1 MKKYPRLYSLST
13 IGIIHHH
20 ENDYLF
26 HSERTDFMGDSGSGK
41 SIIADLLQLIFVGSS
56 AYKSATGSLE
66 ERRNPDGLV
75 LTTPGKGIN
84 VAYAFL
90 NIEMSDEQYVTIGA
104 YFESASKYTKPFIIQ
119 SSTDI
124 ENGKLVPMSIP
135 LKATDFKDDNAIRD
149 LGELEEVMD
158 EKKLVFKKWE
168 RINPYHRVLYDNGI
182 LPLDLASND
191 KILNDYAKIIQSF
204 SRAKTLD
211 TQKSKSLI
219 DFLFGQE
226 KGKELYGKYIQVAK
240 ELESTIHSYGQNLK
254 SIELLTRK
262 SKKICSLKVLLDAKN
277 SKEKEYLTDEILF
290 HRKEYGCLSNS
301 ILTNTEKILT
311 ATYCLQQLVNT
322 AKIDVDYAQKI
333 GSEIN
338 RGVDNALDCYTN
350 AKQTSDILE
359 SAQKLL
365 ENLNIEEQSLETI
378 YQNYQKGKNEYIL
391 LEELQTKLTH
401 QNLTAFFEQSEWQ
414 KGMQI
419 GSEYFG
425 KRINEIKSNLEY
437 LELLSEYTDINN
449 PDSLVRWAI
458 SLNRPLTK
466 IEESLLMRFQT
477 LKRKEPENPIVQKQY
492 LPFPEILFEN
502 LKVEERCNGFWI
514 DLGGIWEYI
523 EYVPEQ
529 RFHTTDKEIINQ
541 YFENQNQDIEQQKSN
556 LENERVNLQ
565 GLNSI
570 LSNISNANYAIEIYL
585 RKEELKDFI
594 EIPQL
599 NISKEKIQDYL
610 SALKQKETVVQEY
623 NQSKQKYDDAL
634 AKQNENKTILE
645 KLPAKITKVENEL
658 QSIETEKVLLTS
670 ISEQFSVNQASDY
683 NLDFYLDSDDKVD
696 TFQTEFN
703 IQKECIGI
711 IDDLKNEKNRFDFI
725 KIELNKK
732 ETNFQL
738 FYNELPD
745 ERNEKTLITEQQ
757 VQEKYNQYTNANA
770 EYNAK
775 FNSIVQNFI
784 PGESHKFEGESKD
797 FTDLVVHLLP
807 DIFGSEK
814 VIEEDVVN
822 RIENHLKQINDK
834 NRDLNSK
841 KIRKIGDLLDDVQAA
856 VGAQS
861 DTVRKINRFFNDGEK
876 RISGN
881 YKLNLSKTE
890 SKEFPLTWLSEF
902 KKKTSEQFD
911 LFETSIADK
920 MSAVVSIEEKIK
932 ESFSE
937 LTGNRNPDIGIKDLL
952 NPNSYMELNLT
963 MIDANNKSNTGST
976 GQTYAAIALL
986 CIARLSIVGNKKRNE
1001 KANGIRFMPI
1011 DEAEGLGSNFDML
1024 SEIAQKHD
1032 YQIITFAINPLGS
1045 YDGQFIYMLHRN
1057 QEANANIN
1065 YTPVAIYSK
1074 ADIKESRNG

>member
-26 HSERTDFMGDSGSGK
+26 HSGRTDFMGDSGSGK

-75 LTTPGKGIN
+75 LTTLGKGIN
-84 VAYAFL
+84 IAYAFL
-90 NIEMSDEQYVTIGA
+90 NIEISDEQYVTIGA
-104 YFESASKYTKPFIIQ
+104 YFESTSKHTKPFIIQ

-124 ENGKLVPMSIP
+124 ENGRLVPMPIP
-135 LKATDFKDDNAIRD
+135 LKVTDFKDDNAIRD
-149 LGELEEVMD
+149 LEELEEAMD
-158 EKKLVFKKWE
+158 EKQLVFKKWE
-168 RINPYHRVLYDNGI
+168 RINTYHRVLYDNDI
-182 LPLDLASND
+182 LPLDLASNG
-191 KILNDYAKIIQSF
+191 KTLNDYAKIIQSF

-226 KGKELYGKYIQVAK
+226 KGKELYDKYTQIAK
-240 ELESTIHSYGQNLK
+240 ELENAILSYGQNLK
-254 SIELLTRK
+254 SIELLTHK
-262 SKKICSLKVLLDAKN
+262 SKKICSLKILLDAKN

-290 HRKEYGCLSNS
+290 HRNEYSCLSNS

-311 ATYCLQQLVNT
+311 AIYCLQQLVNT
-322 AKIDVDYAQKI
+322 AKKDVDYAQKI
-333 GSEIN
+333 SNEIN
-338 RGVDNALDCYTN
+338 RGVDNAFDCYTK
-350 AKQTSDILE
+350 AKQTFGILE
-359 SAQKLL
+359 SAKKLL
-365 ENLNIEEQSLETI
+365 ENLNIEEEPLETI
-378 YQNYQKGKNEYIL
+378 YQDYQKRKSNYAL
-391 LEELQTKLTH
+391 LEELQTKLTP

-414 KGMQI
+414 KGMQV

-425 KRINEIKSNLEY
+425 KRINEIKSNLEH

-449 PDSLVRWAI
+449 PDSLVRWVI

-466 IEESLLMRFQT
+466 IEESLMLHFQT
-477 LKRKEPENPIVQKQY
+477 LKRTEPENPIAKKQY

-502 LKVEERCNGFWI
+502 LKVEERNNGFWI
-514 DLGGIWEYI
+514 NLGGIWEYV
-523 EYVPEQ
+523 EYVSEQ
-529 RFHTTDKEIINQ
+529 RFHTTDKETINQ
-541 YFENQNQDIEQQKSN
+541 YFEKQNQNIEQQKSD
-556 LENERVNLQ
+556 LENERANLQ

-570 LSNISNANYAIEIYL
+570 LSNLSNANYAIEIYQ
-585 RKEELKDFI
+585 RKEELKDFT

-610 SALKQKETVVQEY
+610 SALKQKEFIKQEY
-623 NQSKQKYDDAL
+623 EQFEQKYKNAL

-645 KLPAKITKVENEL
+645 KLPAKITKVESEL
-658 QSIETEKVLLTS
+658 QNIETEKILLAN
-670 ISEQFSVNQASDY
+670 ILEQFSINQTFDY

-696 TFQTEFN
+696 TFQTEFD

-711 IDDLKNEKNRFDFI
+711 IGDLKNEKSRFDSI

-732 ETNFQL
+732 ETSFQL
-738 FYNELPD
+738 LYNELPD
-745 ERNEKTLITEQQ
+745 NNDEIISIIQQQAQEKKEEFINEKA
-757 VQEKYNQYTNANA
+757 KYENEFDN
-770 EYNAK
+770 
-775 FNSIVQNFI
+775 IVKDFI
-784 PGESHKFEGESKD
+784 PSESHKFEGESKD
-797 FTDLVVHLLP
+797 FADLVVHLLP

-814 VIEEDVVN
+814 VIEEDIVN

-856 VGAQS
+856 VSTQS
-861 DTVRKINRFFNDGEK
+861 DIVRQINRFFNNGEK

-881 YKLNLSKTE
+881 YKLNLSKTDA
-890 SKEFPLTWLSEF
+890 KEFPLSWLSEF
-902 KKKTSEQFD
+902 KKKTSEQFN
-911 LFETSIADK
+911 LFETSIANEI
-920 MSAVVSIEEKIK
+920 STIISIEEKIK
-932 ESFSE
+932 ESFRK
-937 LTGNRNPDIGIKDLL
+937 LTGSRNPDIGIEDLL
-952 NPNSYMELNLT
+952 NPNSYMELNLK
-963 MIDANNKSNTGST
+963 MIDVNNKSNTGST

-1001 KANGIRFMPI
+1001 KENGIRFMPI

-1024 SEIAQKHD
+1024 YEIARKYD
-1032 YQIITFAINPLGS
+1032 YQIITFAINPLGR
-1045 YDGQFIYMLHRN
+1045 YDEQFIYMLHRN

-1074 ADIKESRNG
+1074 ADIKE